1 MPSFCPVFNC
11 LNSADRKKIK
21 SNSLIVKNNVK
32 EVLNFSNVRRE
43 EWLAQISGN
52 I

>member
-11 LNSADRKKIK
+11 LNSADTEKGK

-32 EVLNFSNVRRE
+32 VH
-43 EWLAQISGN
+43 N
-52 I
+52 IRFGKQLHILS